1 MVPCT
6 WPDVVDTYR
15 DVVRGLITGAY
26 RIREHYRADRAFTA
40 ELQRPVAD
48 GWETID
54 ATRWLTWPFPDELL
68 RRSYRTGET
77 TPLPQFGVGR

>member
-1 MVPCT
+1 MART
-6 WPDVVDTYR
+6 FDVEQS
-15 DVVRGLITGAY
+15 I
-26 RIREHYRADRAFTA
+26 RADRAFKA
-40 ELQRPVAD
+40 ELQRTVPH

-68 RRSYRTGET
+68 RKSYRTGET